1 MNPRYHSSSGPASAR
16 GQKSRGSSEPGSAG
30 CPEAV
35 EAEAWVLATE
45 MGRHL
50 LEEIGNARSLG
61 PAQLTRLRKEAPPEA
76 VRAALRLS
84 QARHKAAM
92 KFEQGSRMWVDPL
105 GVEQATA
112 EPVAKHKA
120 GRFRCE
126 LVVDLCAGIGGDT
139 LALAA
144 RSNVL
149 AVDRD
154 HGMCRRI
161 LYNARVSGVSERVLP
176 IQARADRFVIPPGAW
191 LHLDP
196 DRRASSS
203 RRASRLVDYSPG
215 PAFWN
220 SMIEGVAAGA
230 IKLSPAA
237 DFSKHFASSN
247 LEIELISLR
256 GECKEAT
263 VWFGELVSCRRRA
276 TRLPENVTWTD
287 QDDHTQQVAAVAPL
301 LRLIYD
307 PDPSLLRAGLLDGF
321 AREHQLYRLAE
332 GVDYLTGEH
341 LVTSPFLT
349 PFQVREVSP
358 LDLKALTRLI
368 VKNEI
373 GTLEIKVTGADIT
386 PEALREKL
394 KPRGAQ
400 AATLLLIGGS
410 GAVRAVLAQRV
421 STGGLATSSPAG
433 ELVMRSPATEAAAS
447 PLPSTRPPEGAAG
460 SSGAVDPSPFP
471 TA

>member
-1 MNPRYHSSSGPASAR
+1 MNPRYHSSSGATSAR
-16 GQKSRGSSEPGSAG
+16 GQKSGGLSEPGSVG
-30 CPEAV
+30 SPEAV

-45 MGRHL
+45 MGTHL
-50 LEEIGNARSLG
+50 LEEIRNARPLG
-61 PAQLTRLRKEAPPEA
+61 PALVTRLRKEASPEA
-76 VRAALRLS
+76 VSAAIRLS
-84 QARHKAAM
+84 EARRKAAM
-92 KFEQGSRMWVDPL
+92 KFEQGSRMWVDPV

-112 EPVAKHKA
+112 EPVAKYKA
-120 GRFRCE
+120 GRFQCE
-126 LVVDLCAGIGGDT
+126 LVVDLCAGIGSDT

-161 LYNARVSGVSERVLP
+161 LYNAHVTGVSARVLP
-176 IQARADRFVIPPGAW
+176 IRAQAERFVIPSDAW

-215 PAFWN
+215 PPFWN
-220 SMIEGVAAGA
+220 SLIERVAAGA

-237 DFSKHFASSN
+237 DFSNHFASSN
-247 LEIELISLR
+247 VEIELISLR

-287 QDDHTQQVAAVAPL
+287 QDDRTKQATAVAPL
-301 LRLIYD
+301 SRLIYD

-321 AREHQLYRLAE
+321 AREHGLYRIAE
-332 GVDYLTGEH
+332 GVDYLTGDH
-341 LVTSPFLT
+341 LVTSPFLA

-358 LDLKALTRLI
+358 LDLKALARLI
-368 VKNEI
+368 AKHEI
-373 GTLEIKVTGADIT
+373 GTLEIKVRGVNIT
-386 PEALREKL
+386 PEGLRAKL
-394 KPRGAQ
+394 TLRGPA

-421 STGGLATSSPAG
+421 STGGLGASSPAG
-433 ELVMRSPATEAAAS
+433 ELDM
-447 PLPSTRPPEGAAG
+447 
-460 SSGAVDPSPFP
+460 
-471 TA
+471 